1 MNSYHSS
8 LIYFD
13 FLMKGRNDASTGN
26 YIIDD
31 NKH

>member
-13 FLMKGRNDASTGN
+13 FLMKGRMDQSGN